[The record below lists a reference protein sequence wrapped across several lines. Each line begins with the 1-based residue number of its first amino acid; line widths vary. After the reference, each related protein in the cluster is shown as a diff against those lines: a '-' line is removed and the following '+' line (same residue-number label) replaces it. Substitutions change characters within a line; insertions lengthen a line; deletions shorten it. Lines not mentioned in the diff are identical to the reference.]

1 MVIMG
6 FGDVQVG
13 WQQEDGF
20 LQDQK
25 HQGFMRAALDMVYQG
40 KVPNMK
46 IAD

>member
-13 WQQEDGF
+13 WQKDGF

-25 HQGFMRAALDMVYQG
+25 HQGFMRAALDMVYQE
-40 KVPNMK
+40 KYQT
-46 IAD
+46 